1 MLKCFFT
8 WEKMTR
14 CPDETRATNSIGN
27 TTSSLNELRPLES
40 AIMKDPLL
48 NEILKAELDRKKKI
62 YIEGLI

>member
-1 MLKCFFT
+1 
-8 WEKMTR
+8 MTR

-48 NEILKAELDRKKKI
+48 NEILKAELDRKKNLDRGFDIK
-62 YIEGLI
+62 YIDSIR